1 MHHKWQ
7 AECTAFVS
15 LWLTQWDHEDQCSAK
30 NLSYVIFKMWHQV
43 WFQNTFHLKWNC
55 AVVQGE
61 AIALRVL
68 GGEHEKITEE

>member
-1 MHHKWQ
+1 MISKY
-7 AECTAFVS
+7 FS
-15 LWLTQWDHEDQCSAK
+15 
-30 NLSYVIFKMWHQV
+30 FKMK
-43 WFQNTFHLKWNC
+43 FC